1 MLCACLLVVSHLVY
15 HRLSKLRACIK
26 MLTSMYVLYDHVV
39 PFEGQTYLV
48 YVARGVD
55 MSMTCRHDTLLVN
68 NTSVVVARASHS
80 PLVVTYLKKTC

>member
-48 YVARGVD
+48 YPEQACRRHDDMSTTPLPRDNASVVARG
-55 MSMTCRHDTLLVN
+55 MCHCR
-68 NTSVVVARASHS
+68 
-80 PLVVTYLKKTC
+80 